1 MTPAIDNQTLA
12 PRLPRDRWQ
21 AWRKALRRG
30 WSPELAV
37 GTTLLLL
44 ILLVTIFAPLV
55 APYGATETIPGMAL
69 QEPSSAHLMG
79 TDPIGRDVF
88 SRTVFGGRVSLMV
101 AVPAVVLAVVLGV
114 LIGLPAGYFGG
125 RFDSVAMRLLD
136 IVFAFPAILLAIT
149 VVSIFGA
156 SVQVLSVT
164 IGLIYAPRMARIVRG
179 PTMAVTRYEYIEA
192 ARAIGGSHRRLIL
205 RHVLPNVASPL
216 IVEVSLALGQVV
228 LTETAL
234 SFLGLGVPPPR
245 PTWGAMLAES
255 RAFMNLAPW
264 TVWAPGIAIILAVA
278 SFLLIGH
285 GLRHLLLPRR

>member
-12 PRLPRDRWQ
+12 PQLSRDRWQ
-21 AWRKALRRG
+21 TWRKALRRG
-30 WSPELAV
+30 WSPELV
-37 GTTLLLL
+37 IGTILLLT
-44 ILLVTIFAPLV
+44 ILLVTIFAPFV
-55 APYGATETIPGMAL
+55 APFEPTETIPGMAL
-69 QEPSSAHLMG
+69 QEPSSSHLMG

-101 AVPAVVLAVVLGV
+101 AVPAVALAVVLGV

-156 SVQVLSVT
+156 SVAVLSVT
-164 IGLIYAPRMARIVRG
+164 IGLIYAPRMARIVRA

-234 SFLGLGVPPPR
+234 SFLGLGVPPPS